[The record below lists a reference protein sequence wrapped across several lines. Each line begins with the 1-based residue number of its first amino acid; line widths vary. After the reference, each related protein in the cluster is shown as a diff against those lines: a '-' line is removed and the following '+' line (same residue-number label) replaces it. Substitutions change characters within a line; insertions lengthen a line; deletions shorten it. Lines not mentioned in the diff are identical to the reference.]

1 MKFLFSLVVLL
12 SGSLFLQAQKLS
24 LAKRVAINS
33 LNEKAKE
40 AVGNIR
46 FFKAGKKLTI
56 ADASV
61 SATEMGVKIEVELAE
76 PGKSNTTWTYEFNP
90 AEIMYIYNADMAD
103 ESPVGQIR
111 INLSNKIGY
120 RSSYF
125 KSEGLIETYEEDVFL
140 SYLKVDKD
148 NFLQIQSALFKLKE
162 IYIDEANE
170 PLKLL
175 AYAMN
180 RSKDFWI
187 SAEGASNTYE
197 LSKVY
202 ITGCTMRLIYY
213 LQSIGTAGDKNQMY
227 LTIIPLSEIDDV
239 RFDKNKSR
247 PNCIMLQS
255 GKKGFETYEF
265 KDKKY
270 VSTKAVKEIPLFID
284 VTYDWRRDE
293 IMEMLKTQVKGCGG
307 GKIKL

>member
-1 MKFLFSLVVLL
+1 
-12 SGSLFLQAQKLS
+12 
-24 LAKRVAINS
+24 
-33 LNEKAKE
+33 
-40 AVGNIR
+40 
-46 FFKAGKKLTI
+46 
-56 ADASV
+56 
-61 SATEMGVKIEVELAE
+61 MGVKIEVELAE
-76 PGKSNTTWTYEFNP
+76 AGRPNTKWTYEFNP
-90 AEIMYIYNADMAD
+90 AEINYIYNTEMPD

-111 INLSNKIGY
+111 ITLSNKIGY
-120 RSSYF
+120 KSSYY
-125 KSEGLIETYEEDVFL
+125 KPEGLVETYDEDVYL

-162 IYIDEANE
+162 MYIDEANE
-170 PLKLL
+170 PLKPL
-175 AYAMN
+175 ANAMS

-197 LSKVY
+197 LNKVY

-213 LQSIGTAGDKNQMY
+213 LESIGTSGDKKQTY

-239 RFDKNKSR
+239 RLDKNKSR
-247 PNCIMLQS
+247 PHCIMLES
-255 GKKGFETYEF
+255 GKKGFETFEL

-270 VSTKAVKEIPLFID
+270 VSTKAVKELPLFID

-293 IMEMLKTQVKGCGG
+293 IMEILKTQVKECGG

>member
-1 MKFLFSLVVLL
+1 MKFLFSLVMLL
-12 SGSLFLQAQKLS
+12 SGSCYLHAQKPG
-24 LAKRVAINS
+24 LAKRVAISS
-33 LNEKAKE
+33 LNAKAKE
-40 AVGNIR
+40 AMGNIR
-46 FFKAGKKLTI
+46 FFKTGKKLTI
-56 ADASV
+56 TDASV
-61 SATEMGVKIEVELAE
+61 SATEMGVKIGIELAE

-90 AEIMYIYNADMAD
+90 AEIMYIYNVDMPD

-111 INLSNKIGY
+111 ISLSNKIGY
-120 RSSYF
+120 RSSYY
-125 KSEGLIETYEEDVFL
+125 KSEGLMETYEEDVYL

-162 IYIDEANE
+162 MYIDEANE
-170 PLKLL
+170 PLKPL
-175 AYAMN
+175 ANAMS

-202 ITGCTMRLIYY
+202 VTGCTMRFIYY
-213 LQSIGTAGDKNQMY
+213 LQSIGTSGDKKQMY

-239 RFDKNKSR
+239 RLDKNKSR
-247 PNCIMLQS
+247 PNCIMLES
-255 GKKGFETYEF
+255 GKKGFETFEL

-270 VSTKAVKEIPLFID
+270 VATKAVKEMPLFID
-284 VTYDWRRDE
+284 VTYDRRRDE
-293 IMEMLKTQVKGCGG
+293 IMEILKTQVKECGG